1 MINIYTKNLY
11 KEFNIRGKN
20 KNFFKR
26 IHSLIQKKF
35 SREKRVVLKDVSI
48 NIKGGEIVG
57 LIGNNGSGKSTLL
70 RLLGGIH
77 KRYSGEI
84 KVEGRLTNLIGLAI
98 GLNPRL
104 TLTENTYLAGSL
116 LGMSYTEIKEKLD
129 SVVEFAELEEFTDTK
144 VYQFSQGMRS
154 RLAISIALH
163 TNPDIFLGDEI
174 FTKLDEHFK
183 NKTLK
188 SLKEISSK
196 GGIVILVEHQLE
208 LLEDHCERIIWLE
221 EGRIKRDSNPKEV
234 AEEYQKINEF

>member
-1 MINIYTKNLY
+1 
-11 KEFNIRGKN
+11 
-20 KNFFKR
+20 
-26 IHSLIQKKF
+26 
-35 SREKRVVLKDVSI
+35 
-48 NIKGGEIVG
+48 
-57 LIGNNGSGKSTLL
+57 
-70 RLLGGIH
+70 
-77 KRYSGEI
+77 
-84 KVEGRLTNLIGLAI
+84 
-98 GLNPRL
+98 
-104 TLTENTYLAGSL
+104 
-116 LGMSYTEIKEKLD
+116 
-129 SVVEFAELEEFTDTK
+129 
-144 VYQFSQGMRS
+144 MRS